1 MKAENRGVNS
11 DPHDLSKERLVDQ
24 PDHSTP
30 STSEYPSA
38 NDSATLVRSGLQT
51 FAIKIASVGLSF
63 LAHLLIARLLGKVG
77 YGEYAFA
84 LTTLNFLIIVAVAGS
99 DTAATRFIADYHSD
113 SKMLGRHRAWLNQ
126 RTLRISIGIALGT
139 IVFLQLIR
147 WLNPRAIWLAAQW
160 MAIAIPLQAFS
171 VVRQGILRGL
181 RRPILSLIPEGIF
194 RPLFTLKFMI
204 VAYLLAGVYE
214 QTFTPVLAVSVYIF
228 VSVFV
233 FLAGQI
239 YLRGALPESRQD
251 DVSSNLDAEAKD
263 ESSLWYSMAFASM
276 FSAAAM
282 TIHSQ
287 SDVWMLGA
295 LTDAQMVGPYSSAT
309 KYATFVVF
317 GINAINTSMA
327 PMIAQ
332 AKNDRQSLQQ
342 LATKAARVSFAIG
355 VPISIVLLLFPAWF
369 LSFFGEGFSDAAFC
383 LRVLAAANLFNVGCG
398 SVGILLSMTGNH
410 STFMKLLVSS
420 VVLNVIL
427 NGTLIP
433 FWGSNGAAFATASS
447 VIYWN
452 VAALVIVRKKLKIR
466 PAIFGIA

>member
-1 MKAENRGVNS
+1 MKADNRGVDS
-11 DPHDLSKERLVDQ
+11 DPHDLSKEEVVDR
-24 PDHSTP
+24 PDQLIS
-30 STSEYPSA
+30 STSKHRLA
-38 NDSATLVRSGLQT
+38 NDSANLARSGIQT
-51 FAIKIASVGLSF
+51 FALKVAAVGLAF

-99 DTAATRFIADYHSD
+99 DTAATRFIADYHSN
-113 SKMLGRHRAWLNQ
+113 SRLLGLHRVWLNQ

-147 WLNPRAIWLAAQW
+147 WLNPRAIWFAAQL

-204 VAYLLAGVYE
+204 VAYLLAGVFE
-214 QTFTPVLAVSVYIF
+214 QDFTPVHAVGVYIF
-228 VSVFV
+228 VSIFV

-239 YLRGALPESRQD
+239 YLRGALPNSNQ
-251 DVSSNLDAEAKD
+251 VTISSNLDAKAK
-263 ESSLWYSMAFASM
+263 EETSLWHSMAFASM

-287 SDVWMLGA
+287 SDVWMLGV
-295 LTDAQMVGPYSSAT
+295 LTDATMVGPYSSAA
-309 KYATFVVF
+309 KYATFVIF
-317 GINAINTSMA
+317 GINAVNTSLA

-332 AKNDRQSLQQ
+332 AKSDPDSLQQ
-342 LATKAARVSFAIG
+342 LATKGAKMSFAIG
-355 VPISIVLLLFPAWF
+355 LPISIVLLLAPQSV

-383 LRVLAAANLFNVGCG
+383 LQVLAAANLFNVACG
-398 SVGILLSMTGNH
+398 SVGVLLSMTGNH
-410 STFMKLLVSS
+410 STFMKLLISS

-433 FWGSNGAAFATASS
+433 IWGSTGAAFATATS

-452 VAALVIVRKKLKIR
+452 VAALIIVRKKLKIR